1 MPDRAYPRL
10 EGFERLA
17 ISDGLTI
24 DAARWQQAHDYHR
37 QRQNFQ
43 YQALYEPGIVY
54 GLGVAP
60 LLNQPDRRL
69 LQIQPGVAIDIEGNP
84 IIIPAPEEFRITS
97 EAAEGQPLLVHLVV
111 NYVDP
116 TYLRRTAVTQMVQE
130 TFRIVEKLHL
140 EPRDVEICRILLL
153 PDPQGIRS
161 PINVFHPTTNELD
174 FRSRRFPRPYS
185 PLAIQVGQVTSD
197 QAVDTKR
204 NLLGLVR
211 SLDGLYPSLKAQPTV
226 QTFSA
231 SGLAWEPLSNC
242 QLLHI
247 PYRVLLSLS
256 NPALQRLNDYLAEG
270 RVLLVVV
277 DFAEAELLEL
287 LDIGRELRAGL
298 AEAERDRELIE
309 QLGTQIQAEITENL
323 NALAERQEHLEQ
335 SLAAIAPTLGISL
348 ADSGAIDSN
357 HPLCWQP
364 FTFSQFPT
372 HLGHPILIKNWQ
384 GLVLMVGDLSQDWGA
399 TTALNLPRDVV
410 RSAQEWGVNLLHFAA
425 QRCQWMRD
433 MRSSSVVISGATS
446 VPTSDS
452 LQQRTEFLPGP
463 TN

>member
-10 EGFERLA
+10 EAFERLV

-24 DAARWQQAHDYHR
+24 DATRWQQAHNYHR

-43 YQALYEPGIVY
+43 YQALYEAGIVY

-60 LLNQPDRRL
+60 LLDQPDGRL
-69 LQIQPGVAIDIEGNP
+69 LQVQPGVAIDIEGNP
-84 IIIPAPEEFRITS
+84 IIISAPEEFRITS
-97 EAAEGQPLLVHLVV
+97 EAAEGEPLLVHLVV
-111 NYVDP
+111 SYVDP
-116 TYLRRTAVTQMVQE
+116 TYLRRTAVTQTVQE

-153 PDPQGIRS
+153 PDSQVIRS
-161 PINVFHPTTNELD
+161 PINMFHPTTNELD
-174 FRSRRFPRPYS
+174 FRNRRSPRPYPS
-185 PLAIQVGQVTSD
+185 LAIQVGQITSD
-197 QAVDTKR
+197 QTKDTER

-277 DFAEAELLEL
+277 DFAEAEMLEL

-298 AEAERDRELIE
+298 AEAERDRELFE
-309 QLGTQIQAEITENL
+309 QLGTQLQAEITENL
-323 NALAERQEHLEQ
+323 NTIAERQAQLKQ

-348 ADSGAIDSN
+348 ADSGALDQD

-364 FTFSQFPT
+364 FTFSQLPT
-372 HLGHPILIKNWQ
+372 CLGHPIFVKNWQ
-384 GLVLMVGDLSQDWGA
+384 GLVLMVGDLSRCWGA
-399 TTALNLPRDVV
+399 ATLLDLPRDVV
-410 RSAQEWGVNLLHFAA
+410 RSAQEWGINLLHFATQRWHWA
-425 QRCQWMRD
+425 QD
-433 MRSSSVVISGATS
+433 MQPSSIAAPGSTPG
-446 VPTSDS
+446 PTLDS
-452 LQQRTEFLPGP
+452 LQQRTQFLQGP
-463 TN
+463 AS